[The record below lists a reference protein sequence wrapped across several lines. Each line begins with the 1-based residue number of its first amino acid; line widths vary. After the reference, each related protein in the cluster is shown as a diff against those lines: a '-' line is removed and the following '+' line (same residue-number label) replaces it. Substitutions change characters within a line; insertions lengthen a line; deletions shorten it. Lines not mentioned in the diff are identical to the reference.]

1 MVSQNRKDEQLLKRR
16 NMPVVDD
23 EDDDVNTL
31 MLPLG
36 QSSNIQQSLTVLV
49 QVMSQYQLLLLCT
62 HACLSS
68 YQRQL

>member
-31 MLPLG
+31 MLP

-49 QVMSQYQLLLLCT
+49 QVMLE
-62 HACLSS
+62 H
-68 YQRQL
+68 